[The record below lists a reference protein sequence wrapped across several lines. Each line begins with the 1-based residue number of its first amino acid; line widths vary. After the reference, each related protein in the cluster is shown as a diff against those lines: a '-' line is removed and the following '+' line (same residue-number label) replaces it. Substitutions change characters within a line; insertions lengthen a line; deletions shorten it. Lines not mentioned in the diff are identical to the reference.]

1 MSFHFVMSTFIMNY
15 RAVIFSVDKKK
26 KVLEDIYFTKYF
38 STFRNTKVRILISK
52 PHNRKTQLATTNCSH
67 KVIFFSYSS
76 TFFYHLLFSPHN
88 SFFCSSFF
96 LPPSSFIS
104 SSSYFAVFSTQ
115 YLLLAFFL
123 VIFCFFSINGMVAN
137 FCPLYL
143 LTFELT
149 IFQDGAYG
157 FVGSFYGLSII

>member
-38 STFRNTKVRILISK
+38 STFRNTKVRILNSK

-67 KVIFFSYSS
+67 KVIFFHTHQPFLPFIIFSS
-76 TFFYHLLFSPHN
+76 QQLFLFF
-88 SFFCSSFF
+88 FF

-115 YLLLAFFL
+115 YLLLTFFL